1 MSEKLRICLV
11 GPKSAGKSSLLAS
24 LTDCVMQSAH
34 GYPPD
39 LHPALQPIARSEF
52 ERAETAASKFEILE
66 NFSDGYER
74 LRQELAVGG
83 APTPPGDVYEYY
95 FRLTVNG
102 GVPAGV
108 SRAPRLLEIVDASGD
123 IGAPEDG
130 ALRDAAPN
138 VREKFAAKLLGAD
151 AIVFVLPFGRF
162 DHCRWVGALARLIER
177 LALAPDKRV
186 SRVIVAFS
194 QYDRLFVQLGPSAF
208 TYACDPAVALHV
220 LRKCVQAAPWTD
232 VLRSLEAAR
241 NDAKVRFTVFSAFGF
256 TKGFQNPNL
265 DPHEALEQRFCRVGA
280 DGRRMLGEFWRPFL
294 TAEPILFSAL
304 DFDSAF
310 TFSYAQIDGAN
321 PAPATHDGKESLE
334 RAEDWPLRQ
343 AH

>member
-11 GPKSAGKSSLLAS
+11 GPRNAGKSSLLAS

-34 GYPPD
+34 GYSPD

-52 ERAETAASKFEILE
+52 ERAEGAASKSEILE
-66 NFSDGYER
+66 NFSDSYER
-74 LRQELAVGG
+74 LRQELAMGG
-83 APTPPGDVYEYY
+83 QLGGQPTPSRDLYEYY

-102 GVPAGV
+102 AAPAGV
-108 SRAPRLLEIVDASGD
+108 GRAPILLEIVDASGD
-123 IGAPEDG
+123 IGAPEEG
-130 ALRDAAPN
+130 APQDVAPG

-151 AIVFVLPFGRF
+151 AIVFVLPLVRF

-177 LALAPDKRV
+177 LALAPEKKAKRIV
-186 SRVIVAFS
+186 VAFS
-194 QYDRLFVQLGPSAF
+194 QYERLFVQLGPSAF

-232 VLRSLEAAR
+232 VLRSL
-241 NDAKVRFTVFSAFGF
+241 DAKVRFTAFSAFGF
-256 TKGFQNPNL
+256 TKSFQNPNL
-265 DPHEALEQRFCRVGA
+265 DPHEAGEQRFCRMGA

-294 TAEPILFSAL
+294 TAEPILFSGL

-310 TFSYAQIDGAN
+310 TFSYAQIDGAD
-321 PAPATHDGKESLE
+321 PAAMTHRAKESVE
-334 RAEDWPLRQ
+334 AAEDWRSNRPD
-343 AH
+343 